1 MIPPR
6 LEEMLADGAP
16 ASVLAGLF
24 ADAGKQ
30 LYLVGG
36 SVRDLMLGVPHDDLD
51 FATDA
56 TPPEIIDV
64 VADWADDVVT
74 IGAEFGTVGVVR
86 SGDMHEVTTFRSEVY
101 RDDSRHPSVTYS
113 DNIIEDLSRRD
124 FTVNAMALRL
134 PEPEMIDP
142 HGGLQD
148 LHAAVLRTPL
158 GPEVSF
164 GDDPLRMLRMY
175 RFVSQLGFR
184 PDADAVAAVGEMHG
198 RLGIIS
204 AERIRDELSRLLKGD
219 HVAAGLRGAVES
231 GLAAEFLP
239 EFTALALSQDPVHQ
253 HKDVLAHTIAVVEK
267 CPPQLTLR
275 LAALLHDI
283 GKPDTRSFE
292 DRKVTFHHHEVVGSR
307 MARERLR
314 ALRYPKAVVTD
325 VARLVYLH
333 MRPHTYV
340 LGWTDRAVRRYVRD
354 AGHLLEDLN
363 LLVRCDVTT
372 ANAKRARQI
381 ARRIDELEER
391 IIELRQTEELDALR
405 PPIDGNDVMRHLG
418 LDPGPIIGEAVAM
431 LMEHRLDHGPFTP
444 EDAYKMLD
452 AWWEERSSEHPE
464 Q

>member
-6 LEEMLADGAP
+6 LEEMLHGGAP

-56 TPPEIIDV
+56 TPREIVEV
-64 VADWADDVVT
+64 VKDWADDVVG
-74 IGAEFGTVGVVR
+74 IGAEFGTVGVLR
-86 SGDMHEVTTFRSEVY
+86 AGDMHEITTFRSEVY
-101 RDDSRHPSVTYS
+101 RDDSRKPSVTYS

-134 PEPEMIDP
+134 PNPEMIDP

-158 GPEVSF
+158 APEVSF

-184 PDADAVAAVGEMHG
+184 PDAAAIAAVGEMHG
-198 RLGIIS
+198 RIGIIS
-204 AERIRDELSRLLKGD
+204 AERIRDELSRLLKGEY
-219 HVAAGLRGAVES
+219 VGAGLWGAVES

-292 DRKVTFHHHEVVGSR
+292 DRRVTFHHHEVVGSR
-307 MARERLR
+307 MAQERLR
-314 ALRYPKAVVTD
+314 ALRYPKTVVTD
-325 VARLVYLH
+325 VSRLVYLH

-418 LDPGPIIGEAVAM
+418 LEPGPVIGEAMTM

-444 EDAYKMLD
+444 EVAYKMLE
-452 AWWEERSSEHPE
+452 AWWAERS
-464 Q
+464 